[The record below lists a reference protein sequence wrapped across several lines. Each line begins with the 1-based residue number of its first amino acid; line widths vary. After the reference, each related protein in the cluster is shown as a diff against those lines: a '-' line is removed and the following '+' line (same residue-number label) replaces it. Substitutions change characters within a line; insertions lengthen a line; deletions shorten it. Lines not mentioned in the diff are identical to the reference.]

1 MYLKSGVNVSHGIN
15 APNLTGIFNDE
26 KQPTRKENTKTVN
39 NVIKQFFIDSFS
51 YLFYVCELTVNFFRH
66 TRRGHGIP
74 LEMVESHHMEAGI

>member
-1 MYLKSGVNVSHGIN
+1 MYIKSGVNVSNGIN
-15 APNLTGIFNDE
+15 ALNITGISNDE

-39 NVIKQFFIDSFS
+39 NVIKHFFIDSFS
-51 YLFYVCELTVNFFRH
+51 YLFYVCELIVNFFRH

>member
-39 NVIKQFFIDSFS
+39 NVIKHFFIDSFS
-51 YLFYVCELTVNFFRH
+51 
-66 TRRGHGIP
+66 
-74 LEMVESHHMEAGI
+74 

>member
-1 MYLKSGVNVSHGIN
+1 MYLKSGVKVSHGIN

-26 KQPTRKENTKTVN
+26 KQPTRKVNTKTVN
-39 NVIKQFFIDSFS
+39 NVIKHFFIDSFS
-51 YLFYVCELTVNFFRH
+51 YLFYVCEFIVNFFRH